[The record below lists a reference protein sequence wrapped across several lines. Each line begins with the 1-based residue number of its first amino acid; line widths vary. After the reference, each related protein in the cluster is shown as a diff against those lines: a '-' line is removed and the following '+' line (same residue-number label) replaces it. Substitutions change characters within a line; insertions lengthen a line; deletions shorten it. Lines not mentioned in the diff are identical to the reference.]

1 MKVKNI
7 EIPLKRIQ
15 KFCVRW
21 QVIEFALFGSVLRED
36 FRPDSDIDVIVRFDP
51 EAHRTFADLEDMEVE
66 LATIFNREVDVVTR
80 NGIENSRNYLRRQE
94 ILTSARVIYETR
106 QSISG

>member
-15 KFCVRW
+15 KFCTRW

-36 FRPDSDIDVIVRFDP
+36 FRPDSDIDIMVQFDINARP
-51 EAHRTFADLEDMEVE
+51 TFSSLEDMEEE
-66 LATIFNREVDVVTR
+66 LVIAEAAKRVSVT
-80 NGIENSRNYLRRQE
+80 
-94 ILTSARVIYETR
+94 TR
-106 QSISG
+106 QNPTSVS